1 MSDLTDWIQSNWF
14 ELASLTAQFAILAVL
29 VWYVRTTLRNSTASQ
44 QFRPQAE
51 PGSLRSE
58 VPGFSDVSPS
68 YAPAEAQPAGF
79 GGVGRMLSPMPE
91 PQLQPTEVAAAY
103 RRAEPTNPWRAVVKW
118 LQAPM
123 SNRGGVAWRRVT
135 RQIS

>member
-14 ELASLTAQFAILAVL
+14 ELASLAAQFAILAVL
-29 VWYVRTTLRNSTASQ
+29 VWYARTTLRNSPASQ
-44 QFRPQAE
+44 RFRPQAE
-51 PGSLRSE
+51 PGPLGSE
-58 VPGFSDVSPS
+58 VPSFSEVSPS

-91 PQLQPTEVAAAY
+91 PQLQPTEAATYHRPEQA
-103 RRAEPTNPWRAVVKW
+103 NPWRAVVKW

-123 SNRGGVAWRRVT
+123 SNRGGMAWRRVT